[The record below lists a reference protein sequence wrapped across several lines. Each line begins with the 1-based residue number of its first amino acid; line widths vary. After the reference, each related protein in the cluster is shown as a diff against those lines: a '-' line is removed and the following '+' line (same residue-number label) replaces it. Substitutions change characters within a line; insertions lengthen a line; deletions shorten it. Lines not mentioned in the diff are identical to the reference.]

1 MLRAAGQ
8 SKGATRGTTEL
19 QVPHAG
25 RALSGRAGDPAAA
38 RATPPA
44 RATLRPGRRSSRLRG
59 ARGWERAR
67 LSLIY
72 GSAENRSAPAAVAP
86 AAAAAAAAAAAPAA
100 AATSRVSGSRGAS
113 APAARPRG
121 CDGGGRPGL
130 GVRSRPLIAAGSWP
144 ARPPP
149 AGTRVHTNPLWLPGQ
164 VRCGAGAGGTGT
176 EAGSLLL
183 RQRQLGLFLLTL
195 WTGVSVGP
203 LKACVL
209 PGCVITH
216 FSI

>member
-19 QVPHAG
+19 QVPHPG
-25 RALSGRAGDPAAA
+25 RALSGRARDPAAA

-44 RATLRPGRRSSRLRG
+44 RATLRPGRRSSRRRG

-86 AAAAAAAAAAAPAA
+86 AAAAAAAAAPAA

-113 APAARPRG
+113 APAVWPRG
-121 CDGGGRPGL
+121 CGGGGRPGL
-130 GVRSRPLIAAGSWP
+130 GGRSRPLAAARVGLLGPHLQELVCTRTHSGTQGWYAAGRGEP
-144 ARPPP
+144 GPRRGPCPPD
-149 AGTRVHTNPLWLPGQ
+149 
-164 VRCGAGAGGTGT
+164 
-176 EAGSLLL
+176 LL
-183 RQRQLGLFLLTL
+183 RQRQLGLFLLIL
-195 WTGVSVGP
+195 WAGVSAGP

-209 PGCVITH
+209 LKCVIIH